1 MTSPRQLVYCF
12 LVSSEPEFEYLDE
25 GLVIPWYFC
34 ATTIVSKV
42 CPKRRKNPSYS
53 PNLQPK
59 TLTLFFL
66 SFFLS
71 RRSNSRSA
79 MLSSSQ
85 KKEMKLAVM
94 LMIVVLVFL
103 ICNVLSL
110 VVNILEVF
118 EISYKPLTEISNLG
132 RQKLDFLR

>member
-1 MTSPRQLVYCF
+1 
-12 LVSSEPEFEYLDE
+12 
-25 GLVIPWYFC
+25 
-34 ATTIVSKV
+34 
-42 CPKRRKNPSYS
+42 
-53 PNLQPK
+53 
-59 TLTLFFL
+59 
-66 SFFLS
+66 
-71 RRSNSRSA
+71 

-132 RQKLDFLR
+132 RRTNSIFCDNFQCLTILSRDILRDPASWPASDARNLVFGV

>member
-1 MTSPRQLVYCF
+1 MDHPVL
-12 LVSSEPEFEYLDE
+12 
-25 GLVIPWYFC
+25 IP
-34 ATTIVSKV
+34 
-42 CPKRRKNPSYS
+42 
-53 PNLQPK
+53 
-59 TLTLFFL
+59 L
-66 SFFLS
+66 SS

-132 RQKLDFLR
+132 RTAKLNFLPSLAILDFLVVVQLIHQGPKSAVHHSENCPTTFKDLAYPWR